1 GPTQAPIAIGAD
13 QETSLA
19 RVVFMIEG
27 GRLVLSLSTIAT
39 SANCTSREQ
48 GGAGTTANTISLVT
62 AGGGCA
68 AATFTRRR
76 GPLKIGEYQVNCSSP
91 QTAPCI
97 ERDETLVTEGL
108 RSGPYVLTV
117 NALVGSARCITEV
130 DVLSVPN
137 GASIVKPIQ
146 LPPNG

>member
-1 GPTQAPIAIGAD
+1 M
-13 QETSLA
+13 
-19 RVVFMIEG
+19 VEG
-27 GRLVLSLSTIAT
+27 GRLVLSLATIAT

-68 AATFTRRR
+68 AATFTRLR
-76 GPLKIGEYQVNCSSP
+76 GTIKIGEYQVNCSSP
-91 QTAPCI
+91 QIAPCI

-117 NALVGSARCITEV
+117 NAFVGPTRCITEV

-137 GASIVKPIQ
+137 GAAIIKPIQ
-146 LPPNG
+146 LPPNGGTGC